1 MPDFA
6 GQRPVARAGLVAEVP
21 PVTPRANADVLA

>member
-6 GQRPVARAGLVAEVP
+6 GQRPVARAGLMADVP
-21 PVTPRANADVLA
+21 PIMPRANADILA